1 MVDCNCLCRI
11 DHIVNLG
18 IECNSRSRFIGVDMK
33 ISKETELS
41 LWKHN
46 NSLFDQDHK
55 IWPKESFLSKIQK
68 NVLAVIS

>member
-1 MVDCNCLCRI
+1 
-11 DHIVNLG
+11 
-18 IECNSRSRFIGVDMK
+18 MK

-41 LWKHN
+41 LWKHS

>member
-1 MVDCNCLCRI
+1 
-11 DHIVNLG
+11 
-18 IECNSRSRFIGVDMK
+18 MK

-41 LWKHN
+41 LWKHS

-55 IWPKESFLSKIQK
+55 IWPKERFLSKIQK